1 MSTALDD
8 VARELNEAY
17 PFLAPLARLE
27 RLVAA
32 VPGRVV
38 FTTSLG
44 IEDQMLT
51 HLIFQNA
58 LPIEVVTLD
67 TGRLFPETYT
77 LWQETE
83 EKYGR
88 RIKAIYPQADALE
101 ALIDD
106 QGINGFYFAPEMRKA
121 CCGVRKV
128 EPLARALGGA
138 QGWVTGLRRDQS
150 ANRETLDFV
159 AHDGARDVVKANPIF
174 DWSREEIR
182 EFCAANAVPVNGLHE
197 RGFLSIGCAPCTRAI
212 RPGEVERAGRWW
224 WEEETKRECGLHVD
238 GDGRPVRAD
247 NGRPAEGD
255 AAFDTLPS

>member
-1 MSTALDD
+1 MSAALDAS
-8 VARELNEAY
+8 VEALNAAF
-17 PFLAPLARLE
+17 PAMSPLE
-27 RLVAA
+27 RLQHLRETVT
-32 VPGRVV
+32 GRIV

-51 HLIFQNA
+51 HLIFTEK
-58 LPIEVVTLD
+58 LKIEVVTLD

-83 EKYGR
+83 DKYGR
-88 RIKAIYPQADALE
+88 RIKAKYPEGEALE

-128 EPLARALGGA
+128 EPLNRALQGA
-138 QGWVTGLRRDQS
+138 SAWIAGLRRDQS
-150 ANRETLDFV
+150 ANRESMEFASADHGRGLI
-159 AHDGARDVVKANPIF
+159 KANPLF
-174 DWSREEIR
+174 DWTRAEI
-182 EFCAANAVPVNGLHE
+182 AAFAARHGVPINALHG

-224 WEEETKRECGLHVD
+224 WEDETRRECGLHVD
-238 GDGRPVRAD
+238 DPAAVSDTEEAKAALFERAD
-247 NGRPAEGD
+247 I
-255 AAFDTLPS
+255 